1 MQPHGIRRQVQQ
13 SSSGS
18 TPHDR
23 PTIPQICS
31 SRSLALDRRRQ
42 SALRY
47 PAVVSNRANT
57 YRVRR
62 QSPPIHP
69 PLRSR
74 TTSAIAPLTISQ
86 SARGTQIPIAHA
98 APPTYPFPRF
108 PPLEV
113 CGRRPPLCAAPPSW
127 GRHPK
132 TFTISEVSEPLFDH
146 PVRPREKGGWK
157 IESNCFRGFQA
168 DNQFKSA
175 RSLDRRFRSSFGDMK
190 MCFFVR
196 PSVGCRIAN
205 ANRN

>member
-1 MQPHGIRRQVQQ
+1 VQRHDIGRQVQR

-31 SRSLALDRRRQ
+31 SCPLALDRRRQ

-57 YRVRR
+57 HRVRR

-74 TTSAIAPLTISQ
+74 TTSAIASPTISH
-86 SARGTQIPIAHA
+86 SARGTQIPITRRTTNVSLPAVSSLGGLRTP
-98 APPTYPFPRF
+98 APP
-108 PPLEV
+108 
-113 CGRRPPLCAAPPSW
+113 CAAPPSW

-132 TFTISEVSEPLFDH
+132 TLYGAYRCQVESGGAVESFCHVTRLHLRHGQLPCSAALSGQSPIAACGAPKARGLTANARSEP
-146 PVRPREKGGWK
+146 
-157 IESNCFRGFQA
+157 S
-168 DNQFKSA
+168 
-175 RSLDRRFRSSFGDMK
+175 
-190 MCFFVR
+190 
-196 PSVGCRIAN
+196 
-205 ANRN
+205 